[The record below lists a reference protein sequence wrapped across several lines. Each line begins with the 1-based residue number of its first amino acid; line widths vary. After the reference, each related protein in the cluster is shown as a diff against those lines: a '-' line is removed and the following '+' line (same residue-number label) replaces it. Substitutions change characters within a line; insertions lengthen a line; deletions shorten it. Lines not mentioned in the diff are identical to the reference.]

1 MAIYAWYEA
10 HHDYIEVKF
19 LNNISAAT
27 LVNANFTMY
36 NTTTAT
42 PVSIANPFKT
52 IDLTRD
58 YHSISRT
65 LDLWFNF
72 DLAENSSYEVRIS
85 GLKSIIGDII
95 PDDVL
100 TFETQTLSGVP
111 VYTPPTKDVTVGDIE
126 DFSIKNISSIIAPTL
141 SANDATSLTIESVEP
156 SSDISYYLAESAR
169 EGRIDIKFNQSPAAN
184 FISTDYFKVQ
194 RKLVTRTLVRWEDV
208 NVLVTADTEND
219 YVYIY
224 MPSTDATPVYGEP
237 DKVYWESGYKYRV
250 RVMPGIGI

>member
-1 MAIYAWYEA
+1 MSIYAWYQV
-10 HHDYIEVKF
+10 HLDYIEIKF
-19 LNNISAAT
+19 LENISTTT

-42 PVSIANPFKT
+42 PVSISSPFKT
-52 IDLTRD
+52 IDVTRD

-72 DLAENSSYEVRIS
+72 DLAENSNYEIRIA
-85 GLKSIIGDII
+85 GLKGVIGNTIANDT
-95 PDDVL
+95 L
-100 TFETQTLSGVP
+100 LFETQSLAGFPT
-111 VYTPPTKDVTVGDIE
+111 YTPPTKDVTVGDIE
-126 DFSIKNISSIIAPTL
+126 DFSIKNTSIIASPFLT
-141 SANDATSLTIESVEP
+141 SNDVSSLVVEDVQP
-156 SSDISYYLAESAR
+156 GSDISWYLSESAR

-208 NVLVTADTEND
+208 AALVTADTENN

-224 MPSTDATPVYGEP
+224 LPSNDATPVYGEP

-250 RVMPGIGI
+250 RIMPGIGI